1 MDGHWLDGRPIT
13 ARCPLAVFLF
23 FFFFLFFSFF
33 TFSPLVRCSF
43 LARFHE
49 LDGFFFIIEVWIL
62 PSFDGY
68 EVLTGFALILLSLS
82 GFYWVL
88 LGFTG
93 LQ

>member
-1 MDGHWLDGRPIT
+1 M
-13 ARCPLAVFLF
+13 
-23 FFFFLFFSFF
+23 
-33 TFSPLVRCSF
+33 VRCSF

-68 EVLTGFALILLSLS
+68 EVVTGFALILLSLS

-93 LQ
+93 FYWVTIGFQWVSLGYTRFSVGFTGFN